1 MTIDRIKDL
10 ANKGFITQIGDMELY
25 AKLSEAELVNMG
37 YISQIGI
44 FDGENE
50 TKEEIV
56 MDVVETP
63 EVDTPKVE
71 DTALEITDY
80 TSTDDVEGSVDD
92 EPIVDEGDEP
102 IEE

>member
-25 AKLSEAELVNMG
+25 AKLSEAELANKG

-44 FDGENE
+44 FDGKNE
-50 TKEEIV
+50 TKEEEV

-63 EVDTPKVE
+63 VVDTPAVE
-71 DTALEITDY
+71 DVPTTPE
-80 TSTDDVEGSVDD
+80 VDD
-92 EPIVDEGDEP
+92 EPVVDEGDDEP
-102 IEE
+102 AVDAPTEDVEE